1 MLRLQ
6 VAPARGAP
14 FEHRFDGESLVIGR
28 SAAAGLVLD
37 DPFLSRLHARLV
49 RNGPAVFL
57 EDLGSRLGTL
67 LNGRPVREPTPIRP
81 GDVVRISAFTIRVQ
95 GPEPGEES
103 DDPLGSAT
111 VLRRAADVLT
121 DTSRDPSGVEG
132 EEALRRYAERL
143 RLLNEIHQALGTS
156 LGLDELLELIL
167 DRVFDHLRPERG
179 AIFLRT
185 ADGQHRRAASR
196 AAAGTEEELPCSRSL
211 VREVAEKGMAALV
224 LDLRTDQRFAG
235 AQSLQ
240 ISGVRSLVAAP
251 LLGPEGP
258 LGMIALDSRLLVR
271 QFTEEDMA
279 LLISLASV
287 AALHL
292 RNAALALEAAERHR
306 LEEEVALA
314 RRIQL
319 ALLPDHLPEIAGYEL
334 HGDTVPSRG
343 VSGDYY
349 QAVVRR
355 SGEECVLL
363 VADVAGK
370 GMAASLLTASLEA
383 LAAGP
388 IEDGL
393 PPDQIC
399 DRLSRQL
406 HRRTPPEKYAT
417 AFVAVLHTA
426 SGLLR
431 YTNAGHNP
439 PLLVRATG
447 EVERL
452 GPTGLP
458 IALVPAAPYRLAE
471 TLLSPGDLLVIYT
484 DGLVEAASPEDE
496 EYGLDRLTEACLRLR
511 SASCEGIAAALA
523 EDLEAFAH
531 GIPFADDR
539 TLLLARRR
547 RPR

>member
-1 MLRLQ
+1 MKDAIRLQ
-6 VAPARGAP
+6 VVPARGAP
-14 FEHRFDGESLVIGR
+14 FEHLFDGESLVIGR
-28 SAAAGLVLD
+28 GANAGLVLD
-37 DPFLSRLHARLV
+37 DPFVSRHHARLFH
-49 RNGPAVFL
+49 NGSGLFL
-57 EDLGSRLGTL
+57 EDSGSRQGTL
-67 LNGRPVREPTPIRP
+67 LNGQPVREPVRVQP
-81 GDVVRISAFTIRVQ
+81 GDVVRISQFTISLQ
-95 GPEPGEES
+95 GANPVAEL
-103 DDPLGSAT
+103 DAPLDAT
-111 VLRRAADVLT
+111 VLRRAADIID
-121 DTSRDPSGVEG
+121 DTSRDLSSVEG
-132 EEALRRYAERL
+132 EEALRRYAERF
-143 RLLNEIHQALGTS
+143 RLLNEVHQALGRS
-156 LGLDELLELIL
+156 LALDELVELIL

-185 ADGQHRRAASR
+185 ADGEHRRAASR

-224 LDLRTDQRFAG
+224 LDVRTDRRFAG
-235 AQSLQ
+235 AQSLR

-251 LLGPEGP
+251 LLGPEGS
-258 LGMIALDSRLLVR
+258 LGMIALDSRILVR
-271 QFTEEDMA
+271 QFTEEDMD

-292 RNAALALEAAERHR
+292 RNAALVLEVAERHR

-319 ALLPDHLPEIAGYEL
+319 ALLPNRLPEIAGYEL
-334 HGDTVPSRG
+334 HGGTVPSRG

-355 SGEECVLL
+355 AGEECVLL

-406 HRRTPPEKYAT
+406 YRRTPPEKYAT
-417 AFVAVLHTA
+417 AFVAVLEPA
-426 SGLLR
+426 SGRLR

-452 GPTGLP
+452 GPTGVP
-458 IALVPAAPYRLAE
+458 IALLAAAPPYRLAE
-471 TLLSPGDLLVIYT
+471 THLGPGDLLVVYT
-484 DGLVEAASPEDE
+484 DGLVEAANPEDE
-496 EYGLDRLTEACLRLR
+496 EYGLERLIAACLQHR
-511 SASCEGIAAALA
+511 SASCEEIAVALA
-523 EDLEAFAH
+523 QDLETFAC

-539 TLLLARRR
+539 TLLLARRS
-547 RPR
+547 

>member
-1 MLRLQ
+1 MDAIRLQ
-6 VAPARGAP
+6 IVPARGVP
-14 FEHRFDGESLVIGR
+14 FEHLFEGESLVIGR
-28 SAAAGLVLD
+28 GTNAGLMLD
-37 DPFLSRLHARLV
+37 DPFVSRHHARLF
-49 RNGPAVFL
+49 RNRSGLFL
-57 EDLGSRLGTL
+57 EDPGSRQGTL
-67 LNGRPVREPTPIRP
+67 LNGQPVREPVRIQP
-81 GDVVRISAFTIRVQ
+81 GDVVQISQFTISLQ
-95 GPEPGEES
+95 GAKPAAELDEPL
-103 DDPLGSAT
+103 DAT
-111 VLRRAADVLT
+111 VLRRAEDILKDSVQAPA
-121 DTSRDPSGVEG
+121 RVEG
-132 EEALRRYAERL
+132 EAALRRYAERL
-143 RLLNEIHQALGTS
+143 RLLNEVHQALGTS

-167 DRVFDHLRPERG
+167 DRVFGHLLPERG

-185 ADGQHRRAASR
+185 ADGGHRRAASR
-196 AAAGTEEELPCSRSL
+196 AAAGTEEALPCSRSL

-224 LDLRTDQRFAG
+224 LDVQTDQRFAG
-235 AQSLQ
+235 AQSLR

-251 LLGPEGP
+251 LLGPEGS
-258 LGMIALDSRLLVR
+258 LGMIALDSRILVR
-271 QFTEEDMA
+271 QFTEEDMD

-292 RNAALALEAAERHR
+292 RNAALALEAAERRR

-319 ALLPDHLPEIAGYEL
+319 ALLPDHLPEIGGYEL
-334 HGDTVPSRG
+334 HGGTVPSRG

-349 QAVVRR
+349 QVVVRR

-406 HRRTPPEKYAT
+406 YRRTPPEKYAT
-417 AFVAVLHTA
+417 AFVAVLDPA
-426 SGLLR
+426 SGRLR

-439 PLLVRATG
+439 PLLVRVTG

-452 GPTGLP
+452 GPTGVP
-458 IALVPAAPYRLAE
+458 IALLPAAPYRLAE
-471 TLLSPGDLLVIYT
+471 TLLHPGDLLVIYT
-484 DGLVEAASPEDE
+484 DGLAEAANPEDE
-496 EYGLDRLTEACLRLR
+496 EYGLERLTAACLRHR
-511 SASCEGIAAALA
+511 TASCEEITAAVAQ
-523 EDLEAFAH
+523 DLEAFAR

-547 RPR
+547 

>member
-6 VAPARGAP
+6 VAPAHGSP
-14 FEHRFDGESLVIGR
+14 FEQLFDGESLVIGR
-28 SAAAGLVLD
+28 STNAGLVLA
-37 DPFLSRLHARLV
+37 DPLLSRQHARLF
-49 RNGPAVFL
+49 RSGSELFL
-57 EDLGSRLGTL
+57 EDLGSRHGTL
-67 LNGRPVREPTPIRP
+67 LNGQAVRSATPVRP
-81 GDVVRISAFTIRVQ
+81 GDVVRISDFTITLHA
-95 GPEPGEES
+95 PETAEES
-103 DDPLGSAT
+103 ETPLDGAT
-111 VLRRAADVLT
+111 VFRRAADIL
-121 DTSRDPSGVEG
+121 DDASRDPSRVEG

-143 RLLNEIHQALGTS
+143 RLVNEVHQALGRS

-185 ADGQHRRAASR
+185 AGGGHRRAASR
-196 AAAGTEEELPCSRSL
+196 SAVGTLEELPCSRSL
-211 VREVAEKGMAALV
+211 VREVADKGLAALV
-224 LDLRTDQRFAG
+224 LDVQTDQRFSQ
-235 AQSLQ
+235 AQSLR
-240 ISGVRSLVAAP
+240 IFGVRSLVAAP
-251 LLGPEGP
+251 MLGPEGP

-271 QFTEEDMA
+271 QFTEEDMD

-292 RNAALALEAAERHR
+292 RNAALALEAAERR
-306 LEEEVALA
+306 RFEEEVALA

-319 ALLPDHLPEIAGYEL
+319 ALLPDHLPEVAGYEL
-334 HGDTVPSRG
+334 HGGTVPSRG

-349 QAVVRR
+349 QVLVRR

-417 AFVAVLHTA
+417 AFVAVLETA
-426 SGLLR
+426 SGIVR

-452 GPTGLP
+452 GPTGIP
-458 IALVPAAPYRLAE
+458 IALLVAAPYRLAE
-471 TLLSPGDLLVIYT
+471 TLLGPEDMLVIYT
-484 DGLVEAASPEDE
+484 DGLVEAVNPDDE
-496 EYGLDRLTEACLRLR
+496 EYGLERLTAACLRHR
-511 SASCEGIAAALA
+511 SASCEEIAAALA
-523 EDLEAFAH
+523 DDLEAFAG

-547 RPR
+547 PA